1 MDELN
6 SENTHLE
13 SAGEP
18 GAAPNGETDPVAEL
32 RAQLEEAQRLA
43 ETYKD
48 QMLRRAAEFENYKRR
63 VESDSAAI
71 MRSANEALL
80 SALLPVVDD
89 FARSMKA
96 GKGLKDAEAFYS
108 GVELIHGK
116 FLKVLEKFGVVAF
129 ESLGKPFDVRF
140 HDALLQ
146 IPRPDVVP
154 HTVIEEVERGY
165 MLNDRVLRHAKVIVS
180 AAPEAPEDFYGQA

>member
-1 MDELN
+1 MNELN
-6 SENTHLE
+6 SEQTPLE

-18 GAAPNGETDPVAEL
+18 EITSAGETDPVAEL
-32 RAQLEEAQRLA
+32 RAQLEEAQRMA

-71 MRSANEALL
+71 VRSANEGLL

-96 GKGLKDAEAFYS
+96 GKDRKDSEALYS

-116 FLKVLEKFGVVAF
+116 FLKILEKFGVVPF

-146 IPRPDVVP
+146 VPRSDVAP

-165 MLNDRVLRHAKVIVS
+165 MLYDRVLRHAKVIVS
-180 AAPEAPEDFYGQA
+180 TAPEAPEEFYGQA